1 MATGSFD
8 RSSDGTVL
16 TLAHNRSPNDLGG
29 SPFSDIVFNFTDTNE
44 NYTPQARIRARNGL
58 YGGDPNTLEKEGS
71 GQLEFY
77 TATGTS
83 GTEANDTCKLL
94 IGNDGKVGI
103 NNGTTEPANTLYV
116 NGSFYA
122 SGSSRDYKEDI
133 TNYNPDTSNIDSL
146 RPVEYNYKEEWAH
159 MGDNTPVDKQVG
171 LIAEEV
177 AEIYPELTLTNR
189 ELDPN
194 SPTDNAWVVRNVN
207 YQKLSILLLKEVQ
220 NLRSRL
226 DALEE

>member
-1 MATGSFD
+1 MAAGSF
-8 RSSDGTVL
+8 SITGDGTVL
-16 TLAHNRSPNDLGG
+16 TLAHNSPGDLGG
-29 SPFSDIVFNFTDTNE
+29 SPIQDIVFNFTDTNT
-44 NYTPQARIRARNGL
+44 NYTPQCRIRARNGL
-58 YGGDPNTLEKEGS
+58 YGADPSSLEKEGS

-83 GTEANDTCKLL
+83 GSTATDTCKLL
-94 IGNDGKVGI
+94 IGHDGKVGI
-103 NNGTTEPANTLYV
+103 NNGNSEPSNTLYV

-133 TNYNPDTSNIDSL
+133 TDYTPNTSNIDNL
-146 RPVEYNYKEEWAH
+146 RPVEYNYKEEWTH
-159 MGDNTPVDKQVG
+159 MGDNTPSDKQVG

-177 AEIYPELTLTNR
+177 AALYPELTLTNR
-189 ELDPN
+189 EVDSDN
-194 SPTDNAWVVRNVN
+194 STENAWVVRNVN

-220 NLRSRL
+220 NLRARL